1 MDSQSLNTAS
11 AYINNLLLSRGLLRN
26 GTPIEFA
33 TPAKTEGGVDATMAQ
48 IMNLVH
54 DLILRRDR
62 ESESLSTLSQNLQT
76 LRSSSAQQTQ
86 VITRLETRNSETD
99 RHLALASTQ
108 ELSAKKALKTAET
121 KAKTLK
127 EEMLKLKG
135 TVQQIRCQ
143 CANDVR
149 RRDGEISR
157 LKRHLEGRRSRDG
170 SIGQVGVVVVTPGMN
185 KAQSYNRTVGSEVDV
200 ASSQYSLRQESTDF
214 LTQLSQG
221 LSNENDA
228 LIGLVRSTLNTLRD
242 LQGLAPDPILNA
254 NSSADISSND
264 FTNAIMT
271 APPSYEVLAASAK
284 EVLTQLQTL
293 LTNPSFVPIEELEV
307 REDEIIRLRGGW
319 EKMEIRWKE
328 AVVLMDGWRK
338 RMLDTGD
345 TINLEDIKMGMKLG
359 TGLPEA
365 PIAHQDLHK
374 SEGQR
379 KDPGNDTVNAGEV
392 QKSFVE
398 HPISELTG
406 SSNTQENETKLMEPK
421 ILQSTNGNARASLLP
436 GNGSFPDNPRRL
448 SAVDSD
454 LDDEMMLSLSSV
466 KELGTPDRLMS
477 PLRTQENSPVS
488 FPRTIQSKLE
498 KAQAEAN
505 EAKRRE
511 ERRRRRKSNVVKKL
525 KGNRRRST
533 LSPEELEKLLGL
545 T

>member
-1 MDSQSLNTAS
+1 M
-11 AYINNLLLSRGLLRN
+11 LS
-26 GTPIEFA
+26 
-33 TPAKTEGGVDATMAQ
+33 
-48 IMNLVH
+48 
-54 DLILRRDR
+54 
-62 ESESLSTLSQNLQT
+62 SLSQNLQT

-86 VITRLETRNSETD
+86 TITRLENRNSEID

-108 ELSAKKALKTAET
+108 EQSAKKALKTAET

-135 TVQQIRCQ
+135 KVQQIRCQ
-143 CANDVR
+143 CANDIR

-170 SIGQVGVVVVTPGMN
+170 NLGQVGVVVVTPGMN
-185 KAQSYNRTVGSEVDV
+185 KAQQSNRTVGSEVDV
-200 ASSQYSLRQESTDF
+200 ASSQYSLRQESTEF
-214 LTQLSQG
+214 LTKLSQG
-221 LSNENDA
+221 LSDENDA
-228 LIGLVRSTLNTLRD
+228 LIGLVRGSLNSLRE
-242 LQGLAPDPILNA
+242 LQGLAPDPILNPD
-254 NSSADISSND
+254 SLADISSIG
-264 FTNAIMT
+264 FAKAIMT
-271 APPSYEVLAASAK
+271 APPSYEVLATCAK

-307 REDEIIRLRGGW
+307 REDEIIRLREGW

-374 SEGQR
+374 SEAQR
-379 KDPGNDTVNAGEV
+379 KDFSSDTINGKGLQESFTEYPIGEV
-392 QKSFVE
+392 
-398 HPISELTG
+398 TG
-406 SSNTQENETKLMEPK
+406 SSNTQENETKLKEQK
-421 ILQSTNGNARASLLP
+421 ILRSTTGNARASLLP
-436 GNGSFPDNPRRL
+436 RSGSLSDNPRRP

-466 KELGTPDRLMS
+466 KDLGTPNRLMS
-477 PLRTQENSPVS
+477 PLREHVSYSQHSFIVLKANSYFQEISPVS
-488 FPRTIQSKLE
+488 SPRIIRSKLE
-498 KAQAEAN
+498 RAQAEAN

-511 ERRRRRKSNVVKKL
+511 ERRSRRKSNVVKKL

-533 LSPEELEKLLGL
+533 LSPEELEKLMGL

>member
-1 MDSQSLNTAS
+1 
-11 AYINNLLLSRGLLRN
+11 
-26 GTPIEFA
+26 
-33 TPAKTEGGVDATMAQ
+33 
-48 IMNLVH
+48 MNLVH

-62 ESESLSTLSQNLQT
+62 ESEILSNLSQNLQT

-86 VITRLETRNSETD
+86 AITRLETQNSEID
-99 RHLALASTQ
+99 RHLASASAQ
-108 ELSAKKALKTAET
+108 EQSAKKALKTAET
-121 KAKTLK
+121 KARTLK
-127 EEMLKLKG
+127 EETLKLKS

-157 LKRHLEGRRSRDG
+157 LKRHLEGRRSKDG

-185 KAQSYNRTVGSEVDV
+185 KAQPLNRVAGGSEVDV

-221 LSNENDA
+221 LSDENDA

-242 LQGLAPDPILNA
+242 LQGLAPDPILNP
-254 NSSADISSND
+254 NSLADISSND
-264 FTNAIMT
+264 FANAIMT
-271 APPSYEVLAASAK
+271 APPSYEVLATSAK

-307 REDEIIRLRGGW
+307 RENEIMKLREGW

-345 TINLEDIKMGMKLG
+345 TINLDDIKMGMKLG

-374 SEGQR
+374 SEGQQ
-379 KDPGNDTVNAGEV
+379 KDPCSNTVNAEEV
-392 QKSFVE
+392 QKSSAERHINEF
-398 HPISELTG
+398 TG
-406 SSNTQENETKLMEPK
+406 SSNSQGNEAKLMEPK
-421 ILQSTNGNARASLLP
+421 VFRSTSGNARSSLLP
-436 GNGSFPDNPRRL
+436 SNGPFLDKSRTP
-448 SAVDSD
+448 SVVDSD
-454 LDDEMMLSLSSV
+454 LDDEMLFSLSSV
-466 KELGTPDRLMS
+466 KELGIPDRLVS
-477 PLRTQENSPVS
+477 PPREQEISPVS
-488 FPRTIQSKLE
+488 SPRTIRSKLD

-511 ERRRRRKSNVVKKL
+511 ERRSRRKSNVVKKL

-533 LSPEELEKLLGL
+533 LSPEELENLMGF